1 MRLKI
6 EKMGINGE
14 GIAYYQKKPVF
25 IEGALPQELVEI
37 KDLQGYGTYYK
48 ARIEKIVKE
57 SRDRIRPAI
66 AAVPVR

>member
-37 KDLQGYGTYYK
+37 KDL
-48 ARIEKIVKE
+48 
-57 SRDRIRPAI
+57 
-66 AAVPVR
+66 